1 MPVIQINQLKKY
13 YGKHIGIKDVT
24 FSIEEGEIL
33 GFVGPNGA
41 GKSTTIRTLMGFIF
55 PSGGSASICGLDC
68 SKHSKEIKAFTG
80 YVPSD
85 VRLYNSM
92 RVGELL
98 RRNDSFCRREVRSE
112 SERLSKL
119 FDLDLSKRFWEL
131 STGNKKKASVICALA
146 SKPKVVILDEPTS
159 GLDPIMQKVLFEE
172 LRRMTADGVT
182 VLLSSHN
189 LAEVQEYCN
198 RVAFIKDGSIIAVS
212 DLKEAVRPGKLIEV
226 TGGNAVLPEGWELLK
241 HENGRRVFRTASDSR
256 SIIEA
261 LSMLSPEDFT
271 VGTESIE
278 ERFWDIYGKEGNHEG
293 VFS

>member
-1 MPVIQINQLKKY
+1 MPVIQINRLKKY
-13 YGKHIGIKDVT
+13 YGKHIGIKEVT
-24 FSIEEGEIL
+24 FSVEEGEIF

-55 PSGGSASICGLDC
+55 ASGGSASICGLDC
-68 SKHSKEIKAFTG
+68 SKHSREIKAFTG

-85 VRLYNSM
+85 VRLYENM
-92 RVGELL
+92 RVGELIK
-98 RRNDSFCRREVRSE
+98 RNDSFYGQAARSD
-112 SERLSKL
+112 SNRLYRL
-119 FDLDLSKRFWEL
+119 FDLDLSKRFREL

-182 VLLSSHN
+182 ILLSSHN
-189 LAEVQEYCN
+189 LAEVQEYCD

-212 DLKEAVRPGKLIEV
+212 DLKEAAVPRKFIEV
-226 TGGNAVLPEGWELLK
+226 TGGGTVLPKGWELLK
-241 HENGRRVFRTASDSR
+241 REQNRRVFRTASDSR
-256 SIIEA
+256 SIIAA

-271 VGTESIE
+271 VETESLE
-278 ERFWDIYGKEGNHEG
+278 ERFWDLYGKEEK
-293 VFS
+293 S